1 MSKLT
6 VKEYATINRISVQS
20 VYKRINNGNLEVREI
35 NNTKY
40 IIINDLIDYE
50 KKYNELKLRYEL
62 LEEKLKL
69 KDEIINELK
78 EALRFGLFPVRSPLL
93 RKSFFIFSSYG
104 Y

>member
-20 VYKRINNGNLEVREI
+20 VYKRINSGNLEAREI

-78 EALRFGLFPVRSPLL
+78 ENQRIFNLL
-93 RKSFFIFSSYG
+93 LTAPKKKKKKKKKKK
-104 Y
+104 

>member
-6 VKEYATINRISVQS
+6 VKEYANINRISVQS

-78 EALRFGLFPVRSPLL
+78 ENQRIFNLL
-93 RKSFFIFSSYG
+93 LTAPKKKKKKK
-104 Y
+104 

>member
-78 EALRFGLFPVRSPLL
+78 ENQRIFNLL
-93 RKSFFIFSSYG
+93 LTAPKKKKKKKKK
-104 Y
+104 